1 MDFLRSNPI
10 IFIDDDTEDLELMK
24 EMAIELCFPN
34 QIITFNKPEA
44 ALDFLLES
52 GITPLFIISDI
63 NMPKLTGFQ
72 LRNKLLN
79 AGAVVKDIPF
89 LLFSTSRTEMEVSH
103 AEELE
108 VLRFY
113 KKSIS
118 FTGIKET
125 FESIGSLFNIGT
137 QA

>member
-1 MDFLRSNPI
+1 MNSLRSNPI
-10 IFIDDDTEDLELMK
+10 VFIDDDTEDLELMK

-44 ALDFLLES
+44 ALDFLLKS

-72 LRNKLLN
+72 LRDKLLN
-79 AGAVVKDIPF
+79 AGAIVKDIPF
-89 LLFSTSRTEMEVSH
+89 LLFSTSRTEIEVSH
-103 AEELE
+103 AEELQ

-125 FESIGSLFNIGT
+125 FENIGVLFNIGT